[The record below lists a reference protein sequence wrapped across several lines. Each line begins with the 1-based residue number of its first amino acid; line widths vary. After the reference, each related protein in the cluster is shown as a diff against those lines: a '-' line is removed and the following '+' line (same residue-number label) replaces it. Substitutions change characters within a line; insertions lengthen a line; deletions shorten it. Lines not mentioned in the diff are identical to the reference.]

1 MKVGFGKSSIT
12 PKGGKIVIAGR
23 IPVRYTDVVH
33 DDVQAVAM
41 VLEQNGE
48 RIIQVSCDMCHP
60 TKRLADDVIS
70 MLNKSIPDFNEDEL
84 ILSTTHST
92 ACFYLTDDEF
102 LNSAFDVDYTQ
113 IMSLSEARAQ
123 VCQGIVAAVCEAV
136 ENTVECTVEFA
147 TADILQ

>member
-1 MKVGFGKSSIT
+1 
-12 PKGGKIVIAGR
+12 
-23 IPVRYTDVVH
+23 
-33 DDVQAVAM
+33 
-41 VLEQNGE
+41 
-48 RIIQVSCDMCHP
+48 MCHP
-60 TKRLADDVIS
+60 TKRLTDDVIS

-147 TADILQ
+147 TADILTGFCRRIVYKDSSAVMYGDVYRDDFLRME